1 MGENHG
7 RERLNESKM
16 KKTLFVSRISLLI
29 SVYNRNGRKLVKN
42 ISKLQTEGWLE
53 VINMRMDNACVYVHL
68 KVAYS

>member
-7 RERLNESKM
+7 RERLNGSKM

-53 VINMRMDNACVYVHL
+53 VINIRGWTMPVYTCMCI
-68 KVAYS
+68 

>member
-16 KKTLFVSRISLLI
+16 KKTLI

-53 VINMRMDNACVYVHL
+53 VINIRGWTMPVYMCI
-68 KVAYS
+68 

>member
-1 MGENHG
+1 MIHGGNHG

-16 KKTLFVSRISLLI
+16 KKTLFLSRISLLI

-53 VINMRMDNACVYVHL
+53 VINIRGWTMPVYMCV
-68 KVAYS
+68 

>member
-53 VINMRMDNACVYVHL
+53 VII
-68 KVAYS
+68 

>member
-16 KKTLFVSRISLLI
+16 KKTLFVLRISLLI
-29 SVYNRNGRKLVKN
+29 SVYNRNGRKN

-53 VINMRMDNACVYVHL
+53 VINIRGWTMPVYMCI
-68 KVAYS
+68 

>member
-1 MGENHG
+1 MGGNHG

-16 KKTLFVSRISLLI
+16 KKILFVSRISLLHVI

-53 VINMRMDNACVYVHL
+53 VINIRGWTMPVYMCI
-68 KVAYS
+68 

>member
-29 SVYNRNGRKLVKN
+29 TVYNRNGRKLVKN

-53 VINMRMDNACVYVHL
+53 VINIRGWTMPVYMCI
-68 KVAYS
+68 